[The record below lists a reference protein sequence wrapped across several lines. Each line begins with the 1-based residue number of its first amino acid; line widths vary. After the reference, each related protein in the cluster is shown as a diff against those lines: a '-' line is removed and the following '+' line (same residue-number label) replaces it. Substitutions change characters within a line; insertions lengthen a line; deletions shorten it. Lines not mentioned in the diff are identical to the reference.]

1 MKLIDIVD
9 AANDCEKHQCS
20 TIAVSQ
26 GHLSTNATC
35 ETCPSFG
42 GIYVKSMDHTYK
54 SSKDAEM
61 VRGRKQVKCIY
72 PMEMGSVGPV

>member
-35 ETCPSFG
+35 ETCLSFE
-42 GIYVKSMDHTYK
+42 GIYVEHMDHTF
-54 SSKDAEM
+54 SSMKNAEITGGKK
-61 VRGRKQVKCIY
+61 RVKCIY
-72 PMEMGSVGPV
+72 PKEREMDV